1 MFPWIRALAFRTR
14 AWLSPHH
21 ADQDFENELEI
32 HLEMLTDENVRRG
45 MAPEEAKR
53 AARMRLGGLTQ
64 LKETNRELHGLP
76 IIETFLQDT
85 RYAFRMLRKSPGF
98 TAVAILTLALGIGA
112 NTAMFTLLHASL
124 WRPLPVKDPQQIF
137 HLMRAS
143 FSGDFAGEFSCSYPL
158 FQHFSKIARPL
169 GEIFAKSS
177 FGSRKFDM
185 DGASNERIAGEEVSA
200 NFFSIL
206 HVNPVLG
213 RVFEPQDDN
222 MLGGNHVAVLSHDF
236 WMRRFQSDRS
246 ILGKTILY
254 DETPYT
260 VIGVAQ
266 PGFTGIEAEV
276 SIAVWVPLT
285 TSVDKTWLTDS
296 NVNWLKLLVRLH
308 PSVVPA
314 NAQAMFEAAFRAYVA
329 NTFLPGAS
337 PRWKLML
344 EAQHVTLRHAA
355 SGLATTGHKYE
366 KPLLIL
372 LGVVALVLLISCANL
387 ANLLLA
393 RNAARQQEI
402 MVRLALGAS
411 RARIAGQ
418 LFTEILLLS
427 VLGAACG
434 IVVASWGTR
443 LLISLLPQS
452 PLPLAFDLRPDLAV
466 LGFTTATAVGT
477 AVLCGLAPALRACR
491 ARTELGLG
499 SGQRIATTSFSGRF
513 LVAGQLGLSL
523 PLLIGAGLFLG
534 TLHNLKTSDLGLRP
548 ENVVTFDLS
557 FPKATSKDL
566 VRQTYA
572 QIKERVEAHPGVM
585 VASYA
590 WPGVYGH
597 GGWSNGIEVEGR
609 PTEPGEDNEAGL
621 ISAGPGFFE
630 SIGLG
635 LLQGRYLDSRDLAD
649 SPPVAVVNESFARHY
664 FAARS
669 PIGRRIKLG
678 GEPKVMREIVGV
690 VHDAK
695 HYGVRERTWRMVYV
709 PWYLHASEGGGF
721 YVRSGL
727 NPRLLSDIIRN
738 EVSAT
743 DNIAQVEQI
752 RPLETAIDDMI
763 SQERL
768 LATLS
773 SVFAALAAAL
783 TAIGLYGVMA
793 YSVSRRTNEFGIRM
807 ALGAQRKD
815 VQALVLRQTAPLV
828 LSGAVI
834 GVAAAVGLARALSA
848 VITGMLYGIK
858 ATDIAVFAG
867 ATLSLVV
874 IALLAAFLPA
884 RRASRIDPMVAL
896 RYE

>member
-1 MFPWIRALAFRTR
+1 MN
-14 AWLSPHH
+14 WLKQLLSRRRLNH
-21 ADQDFENELEI
+21 DLSEEI
-32 HLEMLTDENVRRG
+32 QEHLEEKVEELVAGGMSRKEATATARREFGNVTMTEEDSREVWRWPSTENFLMDIRY
-45 MAPEEAKR
+45 
-53 AARMRLGGLTQ
+53 GLRT
-64 LKETNRELHGLP
+64 
-76 IIETFLQDT
+76 
-85 RYAFRMLRKSPGF
+85 LRKSPGF
-98 TAVAILTLALGIGA
+98 TAVAILTLGLGIGA

-124 WRPLPVKDPQQIF
+124 WRPLAVKDPQQIF
-137 HLMRAS
+137 YLMRAS
-143 FSGDFAGEFSCSYPL
+143 SSGDFAGEFSCSYPL
-158 FQHFSKIARPL
+158 FQQFKETGRSL
-169 GEIFAKSS
+169 GEIFATSS
-177 FGSRKFDM
+177 FGSRKFAM
-185 DGASNERIAGEEVSA
+185 GGASDERVAGEAVSA
-200 NFFSIL
+200 NFFPVL
-206 HVNPVLG
+206 HVNAVLG

-222 MLGGNHVAVLSHDF
+222 MLGGNRVAVLSHDF
-236 WMRRFQSDRS
+236 WMHRFQSDPS

-260 VIGVAQ
+260 VVGVAQ

-285 TSVDKTWLTDS
+285 TSIDKAWLTDP
-296 NVNWLKLLVRLH
+296 NVNWLKLLLRLH
-308 PSVVPA
+308 PGVVPA

-329 NTFLPGAS
+329 NTFLSGAS
-337 PRWKLML
+337 PRWKAML
-344 EAQHVTLRHAA
+344 EGQHVTLRPAA

-411 RARIAGQ
+411 RARLAGQ
-418 LFTEILLLS
+418 LFTESLLLS
-427 VLGAACG
+427 VSGAACG

-452 PLPLAFDLRPDLAV
+452 PLPLAFDLRPDFAV

-491 ARTELGLG
+491 TRTELGLG

-513 LVAGQLGLSL
+513 LAAGQLALSL

-557 FPKATSKDL
+557 FPKATSKDHL
-566 VRQTYA
+566 RQTYT
-572 QIKERVEAHPGVM
+572 QIKERLEAHPGVL

-590 WPGVYGH
+590 WPGIYGH

-609 PTEPGEDNEAGL
+609 ATEPGEDNEAGV

-649 SPPVAVVNESFARHY
+649 SPAVAVVNESFARHY

-709 PWYLHASEGGGF
+709 PWYSHASEGGGF

-738 EVSAT
+738 EVTAT
-743 DNIAQVEQI
+743 DNAAQVEQI

-763 SQERL
+763 SQERM
-768 LATLS
+768 LAMLS

-828 LSGAVI
+828 LFGAVI
-834 GVAAAVGLARALSA
+834 GVAAAVGLTRALSA
-848 VITGMLYGIK
+848 VIMGMLYGIK